1 MPSEKILEQKK
12 AVVESLAEKMGRATS
27 GVLVKYE
34 GITVD
39 QDTKMR
45 AALRAAGVEY
55 AVIKNT
61 LIGKACDKA
70 GFEALKPNLEGMN
83 AIALSYDDPI
93 APAKILK
100 EYAEKIETFE
110 IRGGILEGA
119 VVDAATVNELAD
131 IPPKEVLVAK
141 LLGSIQSPLYKFAY
155 VLQAIIDKDGK
166 ATEAPAEEAA
176 EATEAPAEAPA
187 ETPAE

>member
-12 AVVESLAEKMGRATS
+12 AVVEGLADKLGRCAS
-27 GVLVKYE
+27 SVLVKYE

-39 QDTKMR
+39 EDTKMR
-45 AALRAAGVEY
+45 KALREAGVEY
-55 AVIKNT
+55 SVIKNT
-61 LIGKACDKA
+61 LIGKACDKV

-83 AIALSYDDPI
+83 AIAISYDDPI

-110 IRGGILEGA
+110 IRGGILEGS

-131 IPPKEVLVAK
+131 IPPKEVLIAK
-141 LLGSIQSPLYKFAY
+141 LLGSMQSPLYKFAY
-155 VLQAIIDKDGK
+155 VLQAIVDKDAEG
-166 ATEAPAEEAA
+166 EAPAEEAPAA
-176 EATEAPAEAPA
+176 E
-187 ETPAE
+187 